1 MENIKVEDIIK
12 KLEMNEDLPTLP
24 VVMTKLIDAIND
36 EKSSA
41 ADLTKIMENDP
52 AMSARVLKLANSA
65 FYGLRFKVDNLKRAI
80 VVLGFETVRMLALST
95 TILDLFTAKKQLA
108 FNPEDFWV
116 HSLGAG
122 KSAQIISTKIKT
134 EIIPETMFTAG
145 LLHDIGK
152 YCLALTMKE
161 EYKSIVEKSRDKKVP
176 LYKME
181 KENLSITY
189 CDVNNWLAQK
199 WNLPDTLSAPL
210 TNHNQP
216 ENSLNKYPLE
226 TYIIHLA
233 SEISRAENFGMA
245 GDYNVIQIKLL
256 TTVFPQIKENVIKE
270 TREEIKEYLS
280 DAQKFLSEFEKK

>member
-1 MENIKVEDIIK
+1 MEDILK
-12 KLEMNEDLPTLP
+12 KIEMSEDLPTLP
-24 VVMTKLIDAIND
+24 IVMTKLIDAIND

-95 TILDLFTAKKQLA
+95 TILDLFSAKKQLA
-108 FNPEDFWV
+108 FDPEDFWL

-134 EIIPETMFTAG
+134 EILPETVFTAG

-152 YCLALTMKE
+152 YCLALALKE
-161 EYKSIVEKSRDKKVP
+161 EYKSIVKKGKDNKVP
-176 LYKME
+176 IHKVE
-181 KENLSITY
+181 KENLSVTY
-189 CDVNNWLAQK
+189 CDVNNWLTQK
-199 WNLPDTLSAPL
+199 WNLPETLSSPI

-216 ENSLNKYPLE
+216 ENILNKYPLE
-226 TYIIHLA
+226 TYIVYLS
-233 SEISRAENFGMA
+233 SEISKAENFGMA
-245 GDYNVIQIKLL
+245 GDYNDVNIKLL
-256 TTVFPQIKENVIKE
+256 TSIFPQIKENIIKE
-270 TREEIKEYLS
+270 TREEIKSYLTE
-280 DAQKFLSEFEKK
+280 AKEFLSEFERK

>member
-1 MENIKVEDIIK
+1 MEDIIK
-12 KLEMNEDLPTLP
+12 RLEMSEDLPTLP

-36 EKSSA
+36 DKSSA

-95 TILDLFTAKKQLA
+95 TILDLFNAKKQLA
-108 FNPEDFWV
+108 LDPEDFWI

-122 KSAQIISTKIKT
+122 KSAQILSTKVKT
-134 EIIPETMFTAG
+134 EVVPETLFTAG

-152 YCLALTMKE
+152 YCLAIALKDK
-161 EYKSIVEKSRDKKVP
+161 YKMVVKNGKDNQIP
-176 LYKME
+176 LYKVE

-189 CDVNNWLAQK
+189 TDVNNWLAQK
-199 WNLPDTLSAPL
+199 WNLPETLSAPM

-216 ENSLNKYPLE
+216 DNSLNKYPLE
-226 TYIIHLA
+226 TYIIYLS
-233 SEISRAENFGMA
+233 SEISRVENFGIA
-245 GDYNVIQIKLL
+245 GDFNKVNIKLL
-256 TTVFPQIKENVIKE
+256 TSLFPQIKENTIKE
-270 TREEIKEYLS
+270 TREEIKAYLT
-280 DAQKFLSEFEKK
+280 DAKKFLSEFEQK

>member
-1 MENIKVEDIIK
+1 MNDIIK
-12 KLEMNEDLPTLP
+12 KIESSEDLPTLP

-95 TILDLFTAKKQLA
+95 TILDLFSAKKQLA
-108 FNPEDFWV
+108 FSPEDFWL

-122 KSAQIISTKIKT
+122 KASQILSTKLKT
-134 EIIPETMFTAG
+134 EVVPETLFTAG

-152 YCLALTMKE
+152 YCLALTLKE
-161 EYKSIVEKSRDKKVP
+161 EYKTVVQKGKDKQVT
-176 LYKME
+176 LYISE
-181 KENLSITY
+181 KENLEITY

-199 WNLPDTLSAPL
+199 WNLPETLSAPM

-216 ENSLNKYPLE
+216 RNPANKYPLE
-226 TYIIHLA
+226 TYIVYLA

-245 GDYNVIQIKLL
+245 GDFNKVDIKILPSL
-256 TTVFPQIKENVIKE
+256 FPQIKENNIKE
-270 TREEIKEYLS
+270 TRDEIKEYLT
-280 DAQKFLSEFEKK
+280 DAKRFLTEFEKK

>member
-1 MENIKVEDIIK
+1 MEDIIK

-24 VVMTKLIDAIND
+24 IVMTKLIDAIND
-36 EKSSA
+36 DKSSA

-95 TILDLFTAKKQLA
+95 TILDLFSAKKQLA
-108 FNPEDFWV
+108 FDPEDFWL

-134 EIIPETMFTAG
+134 EILSETLFTAG

-152 YCLALTMKE
+152 YCLALTLKE
-161 EYKSIVEKSRDKKVP
+161 EYKSIVKKSKDNKVP
-176 LYKME
+176 LYTIE
-181 KENLSITY
+181 KENLTVTY

-199 WNLPDTLSAPL
+199 WNLPDTLCAPI
-210 TNHNQP
+210 TNFYQP
-216 ENSLNKYPLE
+216 ENILNKHPLE
-226 TYIIHLA
+226 TYIISLA

-245 GDYNVIQIKLL
+245 GDYNDVHLQLL
-256 TTVFPQIKENVIKE
+256 TSVFPQIKESIIKE
-270 TREEIKEYLS
+270 TREEIKEYLT
-280 DAQKFLSEFEKK
+280 DAKKFLSEFEKK